1 MLEVLVH
8 HPNMEFNSVLTSLNF
23 RRLKKEAL
31 VAPVGFL
38 IEKFR
43 EIRESDEQIKTKKWL
58 MGQLRK
64 QAIGNISLG
73 EFSQLVDEE
82 IKAYTQSE

>member
-1 MLEVLVH
+1 
-8 HPNMEFNSVLTSLNF
+8 VLTSLNF

-43 EIRESDEQIKTKKWL
+43 EIRESDEQIKTKKCS
-58 MGQLRK
+58 
-64 QAIGNISLG
+64 N
-73 EFSQLVDEE
+73 
-82 IKAYTQSE
+82 